1 MNPAPALATTPIGL
15 DRLARPA
22 ERALRLLGDPRTGLG
37 LLLLA
42 AVWNAAAAALPH
54 GGTLLDSVPYLL
66 LLGAILLSGLAAVA
80 VRAPA
85 AWREW
90 RRPAPVRD
98 GPEALR
104 TRIPLAGEL
113 GDDLRAELALRL
125 RRAGYRVRSAGAGDR
140 WTLAGVRRGWSRF
153 AALGSHAALVL
164 LVVGAAVGAAFGGE
178 TTFSL
183 MPGDQALLDTAH
195 PGFTDSLRL
204 DRFDAAFGSNGRPL
218 RLDAAVTFLRAGQP
232 ASQQLLRVNEPG
244 SFGGYL
250 VHGWTYGPAVRLH
263 VTTLGGRVLLAGAE
277 ALDHERDGLP
287 SAFIGLPSAATTLGV
302 TLVDAASNVVEV
314 AAATSAGRQDAA
326 LLRAGEERRL
336 GDLIVRLD
344 GFDAYVT
351 FLARRDPGMALL
363 FGGAGLLSLCLA
375 VSFWLPRRRIS
386 LRLDAQALRLSLRG
400 ERFDRP
406 AGELQRLR
414 RVIEGAA
421 R

>member
-22 ERALRLLGDPRTGLG
+22 ERVLRLLGDPRTGLG
-37 LLLLA
+37 LLLVA
-42 AVWNAAAAALPH
+42 AGWNAAAAALPR
-54 GGTLLDSVPYLL
+54 GGTLLDSAPYLL
-66 LLGAILLSGLAAVA
+66 LLGGILLSGLAAVA

-98 GPEALR
+98 GPEAL
-104 TRIPLAGEL
+104 TSRIALAGEL
-113 GDDLRAELALRL
+113 GDDLRAELGLRL
-125 RRAGYRVRSAGAGDR
+125 GRAGYRVRSVGRGDG
-140 WTLAGVRRGWSRF
+140 WSLVGVRRGWSRF
-153 AALGSHAALVL
+153 GALGSHAALLL
-164 LVVGAAVGAAFGGE
+164 LVVGAAVGAAFGSE
-178 TTFSL
+178 TAFSL
-183 MPGDQALLDTAH
+183 LPGDQALLDAAH

-218 RLDAAVTFLRAGQP
+218 RLDTAVTFLRGGQP
-232 ASQQLLRVNEPG
+232 MSSQTLRVNQPG

-277 ALDHERDGLP
+277 PLDQERDGLP
-287 SAFIGLPSAATTLGV
+287 AAFVGLPAAATTLGV
-302 TLVDAASNVVEV
+302 TLVDVASNVVEV
-314 AAATSAGRQDAA
+314 AAATPAGRQDAA
-326 LLRAGEERRL
+326 LLRAGEERRV

-351 FLARRDPGMALL
+351 FLARRDPGMGLL
-363 FGGAGLLSLCLA
+363 FAGAGMLSLCL
-375 VSFWLPRRRIS
+375 VIGFWLPRRRIS

-406 AGELQRLR
+406 AGELARLR
-414 RVIEGAA
+414 GVIEAA
-421 R
+421 LR